1 MTYSAIA
8 LAAQDEHLRR
18 RIAACIAQEDPT
30 DERHPIAHADAVIW
44 QACGSPGW
52 GDAYAY
58 AIATNVEDSGDDPAV
73 ITDGMILAAVQPL
86 LGAEPEPT

>member
-30 DERHPIAHADAVIW
+30 DDRHPNRACRRAH
-44 QACGSPGW
+44 
-52 GDAYAY
+52 
-58 AIATNVEDSGDDPAV
+58 
-73 ITDGMILAAVQPL
+73 LAGVRFAG
-86 LGAEPEPT
+86 LGRGVRLRARHER

>member
-30 DERHPIAHADAVIW
+30 DDRHPIAHGAH
-44 QACGSPGW
+44 
-52 GDAYAY
+52 
-58 AIATNVEDSGDDPAV
+58 
-73 ITDGMILAAVQPL
+73 LAGVRFAG
-86 LGAEPEPT
+86 LGRGVRLRARHER